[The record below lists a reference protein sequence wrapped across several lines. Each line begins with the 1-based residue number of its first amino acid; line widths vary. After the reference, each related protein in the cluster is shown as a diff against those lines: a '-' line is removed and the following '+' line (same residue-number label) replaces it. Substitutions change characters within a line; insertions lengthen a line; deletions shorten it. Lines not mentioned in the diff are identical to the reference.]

1 MGIII
6 GLFVGTRSRAPTKL
20 EIEDRVRRQKS
31 GEKQR
36 ISEGNMEIIAN
47 HFGLG
52 SSIYVLNARQMIT
65 ERREVKNVDDVEFV
79 N

>member
-1 MGIII
+1 M
-6 GLFVGTRSRAPTKL
+6 

-65 ERREVKNVDDVEFV
+65 ERQEKKNVDDVEFV

>member
-36 ISEGNMEIIAN
+36 ISVGNMEMTGN

-52 SSIYVLNARQMIT
+52 GFFFLRILSMCAML
-65 ERREVKNVDDVEFV
+65 VK
-79 N
+79 

>member
-1 MGIII
+1 MRNKEF
-6 GLFVGTRSRAPTKL
+6 LK
-20 EIEDRVRRQKS
+20 EI
-31 GEKQR
+31 
-36 ISEGNMEIIAN
+36 MEIIAN

-65 ERREVKNVDDVEFV
+65 ERREKKNVDDVEFV

>member
-6 GLFVGTRSRAPTKL
+6 GPFVGTRSRAPTKL

-36 ISEGNMEIIAN
+36 ISEGNMEISAN

-65 ERREVKNVDDVEFV
+65 ERREKKNVDDVEFV